1 MDKITNILQELGLME
16 KPINEHEI
24 AELVQPIG
32 IMIISMIFIFGIL
45 GAYVSNR
52 DDKNKKE

>member
-1 MDKITNILQELGLME
+1 ME